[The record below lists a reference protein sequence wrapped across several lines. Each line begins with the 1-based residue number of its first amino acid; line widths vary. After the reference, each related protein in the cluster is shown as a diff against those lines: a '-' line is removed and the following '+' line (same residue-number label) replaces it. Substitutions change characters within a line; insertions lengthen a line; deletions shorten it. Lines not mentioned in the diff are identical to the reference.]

1 MQASI
6 TRILVAAGVLLATG
20 PAVAHHSAA
29 VAYDIDKTVTV
40 KGIISEVRW
49 VNSHTWIFVD
59 TKAADGKD
67 VKWGFEGKVPN
78 LLIRSGITPSVLKAG
93 LEVTISGHPA
103 RDASQKFGEVVDWT
117 IEDSEKI
124 KPIRAMPSTSY
135 A

>member
-40 KGIISEVRW
+40 KGVISEVRW
-49 VNSHTWIFVD
+49 VNPHTWIFVD
-59 TKAADGKD
+59 TKDADGKD

-78 LLIRSGITPSVLKAG
+78 LLIRSGITPSVLK
-93 LEVTISGHPA
+93 
-103 RDASQKFGEVVDWT
+103 R
-117 IEDSEKI
+117 SEEH
-124 KPIRAMPSTSY
+124 TSELQS
-135 A
+135 

>member
-1 MQASI
+1 MRTHLWII
-6 TRILVAAGVLLATG
+6 TAAAALLALAV

-40 KGIISEVRW
+40 KGVISEVRW
-49 VNSHTWIFVD
+49 VNPHTWIFVD
-59 TKAADGKD
+59 TKDADGKD

-103 RDASQKFGEVVDWT
+103 RDASQKYGEVVEVTFADGKT
-117 IEDSEKI
+117 I
-124 KPIRAMPSTSY
+124 KP
-135 A
+135 